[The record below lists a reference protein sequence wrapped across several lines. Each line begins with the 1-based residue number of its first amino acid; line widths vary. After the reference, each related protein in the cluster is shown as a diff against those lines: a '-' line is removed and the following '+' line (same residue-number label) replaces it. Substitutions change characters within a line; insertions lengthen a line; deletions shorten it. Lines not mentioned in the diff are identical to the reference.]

1 MLSSAGYAFDTN
13 VDAMALHYRHLSV
26 SVVRQLRLGR
36 RLEEICLDRARGY
49 CVSRLDP
56 GWYPCLSF
64 VSVAVFSCTQLCIT
78 FFLDNSP
85 M

>member
-56 GWYPCLSF
+56 GWYPCLSLVCLLLF
-64 VSVAVFSCTQLCIT
+64 SVVLICVQLS
-78 FFLDNSP
+78 LS
-85 M
+85 